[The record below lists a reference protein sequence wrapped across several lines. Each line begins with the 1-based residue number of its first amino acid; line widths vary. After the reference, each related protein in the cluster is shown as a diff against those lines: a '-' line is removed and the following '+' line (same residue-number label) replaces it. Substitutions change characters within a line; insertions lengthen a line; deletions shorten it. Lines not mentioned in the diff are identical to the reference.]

1 MLGKCIKLYPAVFIW
16 ISLSSIITEKES
28 WISRF
33 KYSGALLNERTCTLE
48 FTLMK
53 LHQIEW
59 AEDQLAVSYSYW
71 TIDLLCAGLTA
82 KTSKS
87 IG

>member
-28 WISRF
+28 LISRF
-33 KYSGALLNERTCTLE
+33 QSSDALLNEPTLTLK
-48 FTLMK
+48 FPLMK

-71 TIDLLCAGLTA
+71 TRDLLCAGFKA